1 MTLLWNCH
9 QLPGRFC
16 GCCFKVCLKHYCFP
30 ERGFEAWALP
40 TPPSATE
47 PCSEPLTSQ
56 HGDEGKAVVLG
67 AAPVAGFSEHVS
79 VENLVVKL
87 LDPGLG
93 EDHQHPAGLHLLH
106 ELFLQRRSHEKVTKY
121 DPLQTN
127 RLSCS
132 SAASSRPESPS
143 HRLWEKHNLVDW
155 GTEGGEGSGNCNGK
169 VPNFMK
175 VLSFM

>member
-1 MTLLWNCH
+1 MTLPWNCH
-9 QLPGRFC
+9 QLPGRLC
-16 GCCFKVCLKHYCFP
+16 GCCFKHYCFP
-30 ERGFEAWALP
+30 ESGFEAWALP
-40 TPPSATE
+40 TPPRAME
-47 PCSEPLTSQ
+47 PCQEPLTSQ

-79 VENLVVKL
+79 VENLVVKF

-93 EDHQHPAGLHLLH
+93 EDHQHPAGLNLLH
-106 ELFLQRRSHEKVTKY
+106 ELFLQRRPHEKVTRY

-132 SAASSRPESPS
+132 SAASSRPESLS

-155 GTEGGEGSGNCNGK
+155 GTEGGEGSGNCNGRA
-169 VPNFMK
+169 PNFMK
-175 VLSFM
+175 VLSFMSSF